1 MKFLEQVI
9 LKLDPDFQLLSTKE
23 EKRNYLTI
31 FGHKHISLWLTCNY
45 IDFIIPFFV
54 SMFICVINMALL
66 LTVEA
71 KAISY
76 TVFYLTIPLPIVNTI
91 IALII
96 RYKHERKKQDLTEI
110 ANWLWDK
117 IQNLWLLNGRVIS
130 LKDWLYIRKKDKEL
144 YEWLRSDSC
153 NHKCY
158 DATLQ
163 LAKTLHNPN
172 IKILWIGLTDFREK
186 YGHAVLEKNGW
197 IYDTN
202 HRRTYKKEKY
212 LKAQEA
218 KVFKEIPIQVYQKV
232 SDFNQLG
239 WEDFGKWC
247 QERSIIRNT

>member
-1 MKFLEQVI
+1 MKFLEKVI

-31 FGHKHISLWLTCNY
+31 FGHKHISLFFTY
-45 IDFIIPFFV
+45 MFMQSIVPFFV
-54 SMFICVINMALL
+54 SIFILIVNLAVLL
-66 LTVEA
+66 AVKN
-71 KAISY
+71 KAISL
-76 TVFYLTIPLPIVNTI
+76 TFFYITMPLPVVNAIVMSI
-91 IALII
+91 IK
-96 RYKHERKKQDLTEI
+96 YKIEFKKQDATET

-117 IQNLWLLNGRVIS
+117 IQNLWIWNGCVIS